1 MQCLGYM
8 VYAANTQGDAM
19 GYSLFGLSSRSY
31 PQTTCPCLAKS
42 VCDYRNRAKQFVKP

>member
-1 MQCLGYM
+1 M

-19 GYSLFGLSSRSY
+19 GYSLFGLSNRSN
-31 PQTTCPCLAKS
+31 PQTTGPCLTKN

>member
-1 MQCLGYM
+1 M

-31 PQTTCPCLAKS
+31 PQKTDPCLTKN
-42 VCDYRNRAKQFVKP
+42 VCDYRNIAKQFVKP